1 MFKSI
6 IICFILFFQ
15 GFVAKE
21 TPTDEKLGNIFELK
35 KGNTAI
41 KIAAE
46 GGRII
51 SYSYKNKELLTQ
63 FTDNQNFGSTLWTA
77 PQSSWGWP
85 PSEVFDK
92 QKYTVKKSGRIIK
105 MLSQPDSKSG
115 FQLEKKWQLIGQ
127 DVLQIDY
134 QIKNIS
140 SKAKSVGA
148 WEVTRV
154 PSGGLV
160 FFPKGEAG
168 NVPKSTLV
176 PDLQADGINWIS
188 VSKVPLVNH
197 VKLFSTAGEGW
208 MAYAIDG
215 LLFIKQF
222 PDIKA
227 AKYAPEEGEVE
238 IYLDKDKKY
247 IELENQGEYGL
258 LPPGKTL
265 NYRVK
270 WRLVEIPASLNIE
283 IGSKELLIFV
293 RKNLKK

>member
-6 IICFILFFQ
+6 IVCFILFCQ
-15 GFVAKE
+15 GFGANKMLTE
-21 TPTDEKLGNIFELK
+21 EKLENIFELK

-41 KIAAE
+41 KIAAD

-51 SYSYKNKELLTQ
+51 SYTHKNKEILTQ
-63 FTDNQNFGSTLWTA
+63 ASVNQNFGSTLWTA

-105 MLSQPDSKSG
+105 MVSQPDSKSG
-115 FQLEKKWQLIGQ
+115 FQLEKRWQLIG
-127 DVLQIDY
+127 DDMVQINY

-140 SKAKSVGA
+140 SKPKSVGP

-154 PSGGLV
+154 PSGGVVL
-160 FFPKGEAG
+160 FPQGESG
-168 NVPKSTLV
+168 NVPKSTLI
-176 PDLQADGINWIS
+176 PDLQKDGINWIS
-188 VSKVPLVNH
+188 VSTVPIDNN
-197 VKLFSTAGEGW
+197 VKLFSTASEGW
-208 MAYAIDG
+208 LAYVVDG

-222 PDIKA
+222 PDIKPV
-227 AKYAPEEGEVE
+227 KYSPEQGEVE
-238 IYLDKDKKY
+238 IYFNKDKSY

-258 LPPGKTL
+258 LQPGKTL

-270 WRLVEIPASLNIE
+270 WRLVAIPASLNIE
-283 IGSKELLIFV
+283 IGSNELLTFV
-293 RKNLKK
+293 RNNLKK